1 MFQGFALQTMVLEMG
16 FMPLLETVKGILMSV
31 KLKIILNLFSGTFR
45 VVEEG
50 RLFSPVRKLYI
61 LIIFYSRAPSRRMQD
76 VSELND
82 KAQDFIVD
90 LTSNSKPS
98 EVK

>member
-1 MFQGFALQTMVLEMG
+1 MVGGDIVLLTLFTKKGFALQTMVLEMG
-16 FMPLLETVKGILMSV
+16 FMPLLETVKG
-31 KLKIILNLFSGTFR
+31 TFR

-61 LIIFYSRAPSRRMQD
+61 SIIFYSRAPSRRMQD

-82 KAQDFIVD
+82 KAPDFHC
-90 LTSNSKPS
+90 
-98 EVK
+98 